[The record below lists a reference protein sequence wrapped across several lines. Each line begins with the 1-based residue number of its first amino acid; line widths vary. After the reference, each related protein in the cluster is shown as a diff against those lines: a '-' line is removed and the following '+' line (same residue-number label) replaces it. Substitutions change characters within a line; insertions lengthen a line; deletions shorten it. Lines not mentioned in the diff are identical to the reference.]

1 MSIGMLV
8 ICRLGTPADSEQRHH
23 CRYYIDNALDGIGEK
38 RHAARKMIGMALRPL
53 RALISGAAAATLQTK
68 VRERIAMTTRRNF
81 LKAGIAAVAT
91 GVVFCKCG
99 LLQGAHAQEPT
110 RQKLSVMVRGKR
122 VKTID
127 VHSHCHFREAGAL
140 LGADAAAVQL
150 PPVNGAAEAF
160 IEIDKRLAAMD
171 AQAVDVEV
179 LSINP
184 FWYGRERDLAA
195 QIVKIQNEKL
205 AELCASK
212 PERFAAFASLTLQA
226 PDLAVQEL
234 ETAVRKQG
242 LKGAAIGGVVN
253 GLEFSDPK
261 FHPVWAKAEELGV
274 PLFIHP
280 QGVPELN
287 KRLSGNGWL
296 GNTIGNPLET
306 TIALSHLIF
315 EGTLDR
321 FPGLKVIAAHGGGF
335 LPSYADRSDHA
346 CMVGPKGCNPDVKLR
361 KTPTEY
367 LKQIYFDSLIFSP
380 EAIRHLAAQVGAGQ
394 IVLGSDYPY
403 PWQLHP
409 VDHILVSTSLSDDEK
424 ADILGRTAA
433 KLFNFSD

>member
-1 MSIGMLV
+1 
-8 ICRLGTPADSEQRHH
+8 
-23 CRYYIDNALDGIGEK
+23 
-38 RHAARKMIGMALRPL
+38 
-53 RALISGAAAATLQTK
+53 
-68 VRERIAMTTRRNF
+68 MTTRRNF
-81 LKAGIAAVAT
+81 LAASTAAVAT

-99 LLQGAHAQEPT
+99 LLQGAHAQEPA
-110 RQKLSVMVRGKR
+110 RQKIPVMVGGKR

-140 LGADAAAVQL
+140 LGGDAAAVQL

-234 ETAVRKQG
+234 ETAVKKQG

-253 GLEFSDPK
+253 GVEFSDPK

-346 CMVGPKGCNPDVKLR
+346 CMVGPKGCNPDVKLK

-409 VDHILVSTSLSDDEK
+409 VDHILASTPLSDDEK

-433 KLFNFSD
+433 KLFNFKA

>member
-1 MSIGMLV
+1 
-8 ICRLGTPADSEQRHH
+8 
-23 CRYYIDNALDGIGEK
+23 
-38 RHAARKMIGMALRPL
+38 
-53 RALISGAAAATLQTK
+53 
-68 VRERIAMTTRRNF
+68 
-81 LKAGIAAVAT
+81 
-91 GVVFCKCG
+91 
-99 LLQGAHAQEPT
+99 
-110 RQKLSVMVRGKR
+110 
-122 VKTID
+122 
-127 VHSHCHFREAGAL
+127 
-140 LGADAAAVQL
+140 
-150 PPVNGAAEAF
+150 
-160 IEIDKRLAAMD
+160 MD
-171 AQAVDVEV
+171 AQAVDLEV

-184 FWYGRERDLAA
+184 FWYDRERDLAG

-212 PERFAAFASLTLQA
+212 PDRFAAFASLTLQA

-234 ETAVRKQG
+234 ETAVKKQG

-253 GLEFSDPK
+253 GVEFSDPR
-261 FHPVWAKAEELGV
+261 FHPVWARAEELGV

-280 QGVPELN
+280 QGVPELS

-315 EGTLDR
+315 EGTFDR

-346 CMVGPKGCNPDVKLR
+346 CLVGPKGCNAEVKL
-361 KTPTEY
+361 KKAPTEY

-403 PWQLHP
+403 PWQLQP
-409 VDHILVSTSLSDDEK
+409 VDHIFASASLSDDDK

-433 KLFNFSD
+433 KLLNFGA